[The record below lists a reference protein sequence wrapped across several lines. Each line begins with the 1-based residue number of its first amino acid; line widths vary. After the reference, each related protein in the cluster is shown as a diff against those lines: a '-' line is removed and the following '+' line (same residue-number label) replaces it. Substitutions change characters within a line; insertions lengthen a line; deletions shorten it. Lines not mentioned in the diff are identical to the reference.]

1 MTNLDVIPGN
11 DGTAILVDS
20 ATGARFVLDRTNSV
34 ALAHRLLSAA
44 ASPARI
50 VANAQPPAPPV
61 PPPPPPPFVPGPVDP
76 NLAATNAMLAYLEE
90 LKKRPYVPPQ
100 PPPAPQPSGGS
111 TTIGGD
117 SRR

>member
-50 VANAQPPAPPV
+50 VANAQPPTPPV
-61 PPPPPPPFVPGPVDP
+61 PPPQPTPPPPGPP
-76 NLAATNAMLAYLEE
+76 NPAFSDTNAWLAYMAE
-90 LKKRPYVPPQ
+90 LQKRPYVPPQ
-100 PPPAPQPSGGS
+100 PPTPQPSGGS